1 MPSTARLPS
10 RLLLAGAV
18 LAVAIAA
25 LYLIFVR
32 SEGAWW
38 ARRGDVFV
46 LASARRVSTLLEER
60 RRTTGRYPRRVDEA
74 PGLAEAV
81 EELERACEAR
91 GRRVTRV
98 ELGAET
104 MARATTS
111 DTVVLVVSGAGDVKL
126 VVFGGDGRVAL
137 SRDLLTR
144 PARDLPQWASE
155 LPSAPV
161 PTR

>member
-10 RLLLAGAV
+10 RRLLAGAA

-32 SEGAWW
+32 SEAAWW
-38 ARRGDVFV
+38 AGHGDVFV
-46 LASARRVSTLLEER
+46 LASARRVSTLLVEHR
-60 RRTTGRYPRRVDEA
+60 RSTGGYPRGLQEA

-81 EELERACEAR
+81 EELARACESR

-98 ELGAET
+98 ELSAGITIQAAASKAE
-104 MARATTS
+104 
-111 DTVVLVVSGAGDVKL
+111 VLVVYGAADAKL
-126 VVFGGDGRVAL
+126 VVLRGDGRVAL
-137 SRDLLTR
+137 SHALLTR
-144 PARDLPQWASE
+144 AARDLPQWASE